1 MDYHGLSWIIEGQ
14 SWIIEIIVGRLC
26 IVDYRRLLWTIT
38 DYELS
43 RIIADYNG
51 LSWIIADDHG
61 LSWIIVD
68 Y

>member
-1 MDYHGLSWIIEGQ
+1 MDYRGLSKDDHRLSG
-14 SWIIEIIVGRLC
+14 IIVGSLSL
-26 IVDYRRLLWTIT
+26 VDYRRLSWTIM
-38 DYELS
+38 DYEPP

>member
-1 MDYHGLSWIIEGQ
+1 MDYRGLSKDVHGLSRIT
-14 SWIIEIIVGRLC
+14 VGRLC
-26 IVDYRRLLWTIT
+26 IVDYRRISWTMM

-43 RIIADYNG
+43 RVIADYNG

-61 LSWIIVD
+61 LSWIVVD

>member
-1 MDYHGLSWIIEGQ
+1 MDYRGLSKDDHGLSG
-14 SWIIEIIVGRLC
+14 IIVGRLC
-26 IVDYRRLLWTIT
+26 ILDYRRLSWTIT
-38 DYELS
+38 DHELP

-61 LSWIIVD
+61 LSWIIVN